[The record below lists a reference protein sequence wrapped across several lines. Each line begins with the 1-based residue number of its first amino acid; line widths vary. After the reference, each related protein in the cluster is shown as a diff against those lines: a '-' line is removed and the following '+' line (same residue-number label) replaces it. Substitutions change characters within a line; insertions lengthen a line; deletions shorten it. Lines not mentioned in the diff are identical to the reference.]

1 MLGVTLATV
10 DPPPRSHGRSGRTT
24 RFRELVQGP
33 EDAMALDEAALLIAA
48 HAQPDLDVAA
58 ELAVL
63 DALATGIPDRTLD
76 GWRRHLFVDL
86 GFSGEV
92 KRYYDPANSFLNE
105 VVRRRRGLP
114 ITLSVLGMEVGRR
127 VGLRLEGVGMP
138 GHFLL
143 RHQAGVYVD
152 PFDGGRAL
160 DRAGCEER
168 FRAVNGPRAP
178 FRAAYLDPVGPHAIL
193 ARILNN
199 LKAVYTGRGDV
210 TALSWVFDLRCALP
224 EVSPLEEREWARVL
238 GATGRFVEAAEALEA
253 LIDLLPEHEET
264 LLSEAFAF
272 RSRLN

>member
-1 MLGVTLATV
+1 M
-10 DPPPRSHGRSGRTT
+10 DPTI
-24 RFRELVQGP
+24 RFAELVQGP
-33 EDAMALDEAALLIAA
+33 EDALRLDEGALLIAA
-48 HAQPDLDVAA
+48 HAQPSLDVGA

-63 DALATGIPDRTLD
+63 DGLAAEIPERTLD
-76 GWRRHLFVDL
+76 AWRRHLFVDL
-86 GFSGEV
+86 GFSGNV
-92 KRYYDPANSFLNE
+92 KRYYDPGNSFLNE

-143 RHQAGVYVD
+143 RYGTDVYVD
-152 PFDGGRAL
+152 PFDAGRVL
-160 DRAGCEER
+160 DRDGCVER
-168 FRAVNGPRAP
+168 FRAVNGARAA
-178 FRAAYLDPVGPHAIL
+178 FRPAYLDPVGPRSIL

-210 TALSWVFDLRCALP
+210 AALTWVFDLRRALP
-224 EVSPLEEREWARVL
+224 DATPLEDREWARVL
-238 GATGRFVEAAEALEA
+238 GATGRFNEAAEALEA
-253 LIDLLPEHEET
+253 LVDLLPEHGEA